1 MIWIFFDTDLKI
13 KVFAPTD
20 VPLTLECANKSAGEK
35 LLWYKERVLIH
46 TALAGN
52 EDLIKLNNETGVLE
66 LLKTSDVLYGNYT
79 CKGTNSST
87 EYRIVRKYLFK
98 IILKMIKFLEWNY
111 FLLFILFLF
120 FISTILILTN

>member
-1 MIWIFFDTDLKI
+1 M
-13 KVFAPTD
+13 A
-20 VPLTLECANKSAGEK
+20 LECANKSAGEK

-52 EDLIKLNNETGVLE
+52 EDLIKLDNETGVLE

-87 EYRIVRKYLFK
+87 EYRIVRKYPFK
-98 IILKMIKFLEWNY
+98 ILLPKNVKVFRIKLFSFNFNKLIFL
-111 FLLFILFLF
+111 IF
-120 FISTILILTN
+120 FNTTDSNIFFS

>member
-98 IILKMIKFLEWNY
+98 IILKMVKFLEWNY